1 MTSYLSGIRGRSDE
15 NPSSDSR
22 VRHDV
27 YGVMISKPIR
37 GRVVYRVR
45 LALCE
50 SVVSRAQRTGAWLGN
65 SIGIRNVTSPF
76 LEKMF
81 IK

>member
-1 MTSYLSGIRGRSDE
+1 MLETSYLSGIRGRSDE

-45 LALCE
+45 VALRDTTE
-50 SVVSRAQRTGAWLGN
+50 SRAQALGKA
-65 SIGIRNVTSPF
+65 IGIRKCYIPLSR
-76 LEKMF
+76 KMF
-81 IK
+81 IYR